1 MERRITNSEANLV
14 GVMNFIRQEDINY
27 VSVVFIQI
35 YPAKLMFIILA
46 QNFKSRFFCYKIC
59 PLIIS
64 QVYNICS

>member
-46 QNFKSRFFCYKIC
+46 QNFKSRIFCCKIC